1 MSFILGII
9 AVVALI
15 IAINCNTEI
24 KRLKHENNYLRNMVQ
39 KIMSRLDADDDWAS
53 GFDEATPQPQQHPQK
68 TLQQQI
74 QQSQMQ
80 RPTQQP
86 VAQRPVQQRPA
97 MQPKPPKENSNFE
110 NVFGKN
116 VIGIVATIL
125 IFIGVIAFGTLVFSQ
140 LTDAIKVIGMFLASF
155 ATVGAGLFITKKN
168 KSAFSEI
175 LTGCGMG
182 MTYISIFISH
192 LYFGIISDIFTFVL
206 IFLWS
211 IAVSFI
217 SKKFAIKSLSYVALA
232 GCVISSIFSLGYGFA
247 SQKFVEITLYH
258 IVTFVLLI
266 IANKEDKLLFK
277 LSSLASVLLNTI
289 LAGIIAMYVDV
300 GNVMGDM
307 QTLLPVEAPSKG
319 LLILS
324 LILAVYNIAIYI
336 YSSRETLVNK
346 VGDSIASTIMSTI
359 STVFAFCVP
368 MASIIDDVFLR
379 NVEKSWVIFPIIF
392 IPIVF
397 VFVILSQI
405 AYNKFIK
412 DKEKKLYPAIISE
425 LFLAFIVL
433 STPFE
438 FANNTITTLLL
449 FPILNLIAYQK
460 LKHTDTKS
468 ANAMYWTGF
477 GLLLLDC
484 ISSLFFLFEFGA
496 FGMLYSGVLIAISL
510 MYFKVKYDNPLHF
523 PFMQSALLNIH
534 FLLTGLSFIDGL
546 QNGNPNIILVPLVLA
561 NIFYSG
567 YCSFSGINTNKISNI
582 LTEVGES
589 LLIFILSI
597 AAIFMKESFP
607 LSTFILSTSLILLA
621 LIRIKAVIERKNAFM
636 SVWYGIKFTYFI
648 FMTTELFLHLSDQQF
663 ILSVFFMIIASV
675 CIVFGFMKELKALRI
690 YGLALIMTSVFKMV
704 VIDVWNQNSLVRVA
718 SLIIGGI
725 ICFAISATYSKIEKK
740 QQELINE

>member
-1 MSFILGII
+1 MELILGII

-24 KRLKHENNYLRNMVQ
+24 KRLKHENNYLKNMMQ
-39 KIMSRLDADDDWAS
+39 KIMSKLDGEDDWAS
-53 GFDEATPQPQQHPQK
+53 GFDEATPRPQQH
-68 TLQQQI
+68 LQQNL
-74 QQSQMQ
+74 QQQMQ
-80 RPTQQP
+80 RPVQQP
-86 VAQRPVQQRPA
+86 VIQRPVQQRPV
-97 MQPKPPKENSNFE
+97 MQSKPPKENSNFE

-217 SKKFAIKSLSYVALA
+217 SKKFTIKSLSYIALA

-247 SQKFVEITLYH
+247 SQKFVEITIYH
-258 IVTFVLLI
+258 IITFVLLI

-277 LSSLASVLLNTI
+277 LSSLASVILNTI
-289 LAGIIAMYVDV
+289 LASIIAMYVDV
-300 GNVMGDM
+300 GNVMGDI
-307 QTLLPVEAPSKG
+307 QTLLPVEAPNKG
-319 LLILS
+319 LLVLC
-324 LILAVYNIAIYI
+324 LLLAVYNVAIYI
-336 YSSRETLVNK
+336 YSSRETLANK
-346 VGDSIASTIMSTI
+346 IGDSIISTIIHYI
-359 STVFAFCVP
+359 SVTFAFCVP
-368 MASIIDDVFLR
+368 VAAIIDSVILR
-379 NVEKSWVIFPIIF
+379 NAVGYSPLFPILF
-392 IPIVF
+392 IPAVF
-397 VFVILSQI
+397 VFTLVSLR
-405 AYNKFIK
+405 AYNMLVR
-412 DKEKKLYPAIISE
+412 DEEKKLYPVILTE
-425 LFLAFIVL
+425 LFLAFILL
-433 STPFE
+433 SAPFE

-460 LKHTDTKS
+460 LKHTDIKS

-477 GLLLLDC
+477 GLLLFDC

-496 FGMLYSGVLIAISL
+496 FGMLYSGVLIAISF

-546 QNGNPNIILVPLVLA
+546 QNGNPNIILVPLVLM
-561 NIFYSG
+561 NILYSG
-567 YCSFSGINTNKISNI
+567 YCSFSGINANKISNI
-582 LTEVGES
+582 LMEVGES

-597 AAIFMKESFP
+597 VAIFMKESFP

-648 FMTTELFLHLSDQQF
+648 FMTTELFVHLSNQQF
-663 ILSVFFMIIASV
+663 ILSVFFMLVACV

-725 ICFAISATYSKIEKK
+725 ICFAISAAYSKIEKK
-740 QQELINE
+740 QQNLIDE